1 MKICMIVHNSGTRDG
16 RVMREAHALQH
27 AGHAVTVVGI
37 PETGT
42 TKAEESL
49 PDGVRVIRVPH
60 ERNRS
65 FRIVVRSAVLAVLA
79 AAAGYALFRLYR
91 MAAAEGSVAA
101 WGRRLAASRNLAALS
116 ASLLILV
123 VGLLAMVYVLRHV
136 IARARHHAAHR
147 EREREL
153 LRRQLIS
160 ATDERPLTVF
170 FPSIRS
176 RIPNWIPDWLLET
189 ITAPLTILGAKF
201 PSFSSYR
208 HRSRMLASAA
218 IGFDP
223 DVVHCHD
230 CSALPTGWIV
240 KKTLGVPLVYDAHE
254 IYEAVASR
262 RFGATDYFARVH
274 AKYLPHVDGFVAV
287 NDSAANYYRYSYPD
301 APRATV
307 IRNATEYTPAG
318 TYDGRLHRAAG
329 LPARQKI
336 ILYQGGFTKHRGL
349 ETLMRAAA
357 LLPAGWSVVM
367 MGKGPLLETLK
378 GIRSAGKAS
387 FVSAVPPDELLS
399 WTQGATVG
407 IIPYEDTVLNHWI
420 ATPNKLW
427 EYPNAGVPMIVQPF
441 AELRR
446 VVETYGCGWV
456 LPQTFSAEAIASLV
470 ASLTPEM
477 IEKAQAGCHRFI
489 EADNWTVYRRRLLE
503 LYRKLEEQVSARNV
517 SARLQP
523 AI

>member
-1 MKICMIVHNSGTRDG
+1 MKICMIVHNNGTRDG
-16 RVMREAHALQH
+16 RVMREAHALQQ

-42 TKAEESL
+42 TKAEEFL
-49 PDGVRVIRVPH
+49 PDGVKVIRVPY
-60 ERNRS
+60 ERNRA
-65 FRIVVRSAVLAVLA
+65 FRIVVRSAILAVLA
-79 AAAGYALFRLYR
+79 VVVGYALFRLYR
-91 MAAAEGSVAA
+91 MAPAENFAAA

-116 ASLLILV
+116 ASLLIFI
-123 VGLLAMVYVLRHV
+123 VGLLAMVYVLRYV
-136 IARARHHAAHR
+136 VARVWDHAARR

-160 ATDERPLTVF
+160 ETDERPLSVF
-170 FPSIRS
+170 FPAIRS

-189 ITAPLTILGAKF
+189 ITAPLVILGVKF

-218 IGFDP
+218 IGLDP
-223 DVVHCHD
+223 DAVHCHD
-230 CSALPTGWIV
+230 CSALPTGWTV
-240 KKTLGVPLVYDAHE
+240 KKALGVPLVYDAHE

-274 AKYLPHVDGFVAV
+274 AKYLPHVDGFIAV
-287 NDSAANYYRYSYPD
+287 NDSAANYYRYAYPT

-349 ETLMRAAA
+349 ETLVRAGL
-357 LLPAGWSVVM
+357 LLPSDWSVVM

-378 GIRSAGKAS
+378 SIRSAGKVS

-456 LPQTFSAEAIASLV
+456 LPQVFSAEAIANLV

-477 IEKAQAGCHRFI
+477 IEQAQSGCRRFI
-489 EADNWTVYRRRLLE
+489 EADNWTVYRQRLLE
-503 LYRKLEEQVSARNV
+503 LYRKLEKQISKQNV
-517 SARLQP
+517 SAQLQP
-523 AI
+523 VL

>member
-1 MKICMIVHNSGTRDG
+1 MIVHNNGTRDG

-27 AGHAVTVVGI
+27 AGHMVTVVGI
-37 PETGT
+37 PETGA

-60 ERNRS
+60 ERSRA
-65 FRIVVRSAVLAVLA
+65 FRVVILGAALAVLA
-79 AAAGYALFRLYR
+79 AALGYALFRLYR
-91 MAAAEGSVAA
+91 IAAAGNAVA
-101 WGRRLAASRNLAALS
+101 WGGPFGASRNLAGSS
-116 ASLLILV
+116 ASLLIFIIV
-123 VGLLAMVYVLRHV
+123 LLAMVYVLRYV
-136 IARARHHAAHR
+136 IARARDYATRR
-147 EREREL
+147 ERKREL
-153 LRRQLIS
+153 VRRQLIS
-160 ATDERPLTVF
+160 ETSEGPLTVF
-170 FPSIRS
+170 FPAIRS
-176 RIPNWIPDWLLET
+176 RIPSWIPDWLLE
-189 ITAPLTILGAKF
+189 ILTAPLAILGVRF

-230 CSALPTGWIV
+230 CSALPTGWLV
-240 KKTLGVPLVYDAHE
+240 KKALGIPLVYDAHE

-274 AKYLPHVDGFVAV
+274 ARYLPHVDGFVAV
-287 NDSAANYYRYSYPD
+287 NDSAANYYRYSYPT

-329 LPARQKI
+329 LPAQQKI

-349 ETLMRAAA
+349 ETLVRAA
-357 LLPAGWSVVM
+357 LLLSDDWSVVM

-378 GIRSAGKAS
+378 GIPSAGKAS
-387 FVSAVPPDELLS
+387 FVSAVPADELLS

-456 LPQTFSAEAIASLV
+456 LPQAFSAEAIANLV

-477 IEKAQAGCHRFI
+477 IEQAQAGCRRFI

-503 LYRKLEEQVSARNV
+503 LYGKLEEQVSDRNV
-517 SARLQP
+517 SAELQ
-523 AI
+523 ATI